1 MFLAVKIP
9 NTHHDTESR
18 KMLTMEKTL
27 TYEQALAWWETK
39 TDDQKFRAVGIEVI
53 DKWVRQV
60 IEDEFLE
67 KPAPIS
73 AISVI
78 KSLSK

>member
-1 MFLAVKIP
+1 
-9 NTHHDTESR
+9 
-18 KMLTMEKTL
+18 MLTLDKKL
-27 TYEQALAWWETK
+27 THQEILAWWESK
-39 TDDQKFRAVGIEVI
+39 TDEQKFRTVGIEVV

-67 KPAPIS
+67 VPAPVS

-78 KSLSK
+78 KLLSK

>member
-1 MFLAVKIP
+1 
-9 NTHHDTESR
+9 
-18 KMLTMEKTL
+18 MLTMEKTL
-27 TYEQALAWWETK
+27 TYEQALTWWETK

-67 KPAPIS
+67 KPTPIS

-78 KSLSK
+78 KSL

>member
-1 MFLAVKIP
+1 MITLDAPKQ
-9 NTHHDTESR
+9 
-18 KMLTMEKTL
+18 L
-27 TYEQALAWWETK
+27 TYEQVLAWWETK
-39 TDDQKFRAVGIEVI
+39 TDDQKFRAVGVEVI

-78 KSLSK
+78 KSL

>member
-1 MFLAVKIP
+1 
-9 NTHHDTESR
+9 
-18 KMLTMEKTL
+18 MLTMEKTL
-27 TYEQALAWWETK
+27 TYEQALAWWEAK
-39 TDDQKFRAVGIEVI
+39 TDEQKFRAVGIEVV
-53 DKWVRQV
+53 DNWVRKV

-67 KPAPIS
+67 VPAPVS